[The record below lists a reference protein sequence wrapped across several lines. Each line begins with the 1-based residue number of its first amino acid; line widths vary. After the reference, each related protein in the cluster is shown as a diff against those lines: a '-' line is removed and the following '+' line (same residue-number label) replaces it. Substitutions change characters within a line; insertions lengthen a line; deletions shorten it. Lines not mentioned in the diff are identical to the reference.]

1 MSGAAESA
9 RREASAQ
16 GARRAATAR
25 PRDAAHPCGGPA
37 DAPRTLDEA
46 RVRIGALEAR
56 LADQAR
62 VRAELV
68 HLVCHELRT
77 PITVISGFGRLL
89 QNEVQGVLNEE
100 QHRYVTEVLKSCTRL
115 DAFVSDLLEAR
126 DDAATPFRVDVERG
140 RLHDTLEAQLESLLP
155 MLEERDLR
163 VELTRHA
170 ADDDMDFDPR
180 RIAQVVTN
188 LMTNAI
194 RYGRAGG
201 VIRVETRDLPHG
213 AADDESAWVEVAVED
228 DGEGIPAADRE
239 RLFEPF
245 VRGAGSEE
253 SSGLGIGLALCRR
266 IVEAHGGRIRVDRG
280 ALGGARFVFELP
292 RRRSAEGK
300 DGQDGG

>member
-9 RREASAQ
+9 RREASAE

-25 PRDAAHPCGGPA
+25 PRDAVHSCEARG
-37 DAPRTLDEA
+37 DAPGTLDEA
-46 RVRIGALEAR
+46 QARIGALEAQ
-56 LADQAR
+56 LAEQAR

-100 QHRYVTEVLKSCTRL
+100 QHRYVTEVLRSCTRL

-163 VELTRHA
+163 VELSRHA
-170 ADDDMDFDPR
+170 ADDEMDFDPR

-201 VIRVETRDLPHG
+201 VIRVETRDLRRPAEDG
-213 AADDESAWVEVAVED
+213 SQWVEIAVED

-245 VRGAGSEE
+245 VRGAGSAE

-292 RRRSAEGK
+292 RLGSAEGK